1 MHKKMANWFCLA
13 VFFIAI
19 DRFFKILALK
29 GIEAN
34 IIGDFFRFSL
44 AKNYYIAFSLPI
56 TGIMLNI
63 LIIIIILLLGFIII
77 NLAKKDD
84 LINVVLL
91 TILEFGAISNLF
103 DRFKYG
109 YVVDYFDLDY
119 FTVFNL
125 ADIMIVCGA
134 LILVYNLIKN
144 KNIK

>member
-1 MHKKMANWFCLA
+1 MANWLCLA
-13 VFFIAI
+13 VFFVVI
-19 DRFFKILALK
+19 DRFLKILALK
-29 GIEAN
+29 GIEVN
-34 IIGDFFRFSL
+34 IIGEFFRFSL

-56 TGIMLNI
+56 TGFLLNI
-63 LIIIIILLLGFIII
+63 LIIIIVVLLGYTIV

-84 LINVVLL
+84 IINVVLL
-91 TILEFGAISNLF
+91 TNLEFGAISNLF

-134 LILVYNLIKN
+134 LILVYDLVKK